1 MARIIPVDSTGD
13 RRIQVLL
20 GQNLVSIRTYWN
32 STVPGWYMDLF
43 DNNGAT
49 ITLGLA
55 LVPIVNVL
63 ESQPNLT
70 RIYGQ
75 FRIFMMDNSENNTEN
90 SLGDVAQLWWFAPGE
105 WEENEIP
112 QSVTTVLPFDVYT
125 MYSTEA
131 P

>member
-1 MARIIPVDSTGD
+1 MALILPVDSTGD
-13 RRIQVLL
+13 RRIQILL
-20 GQNLVSIRTYWN
+20 GQNLVTIRTYWN
-32 STVPGWYMDLF
+32 STVPGWYMDLI
-43 DNNGAT
+43 DNNGNP

-55 LVPIVNVL
+55 LVPIVNAL
-63 ESQPNLT
+63 DSQSNLT

-75 FRIFMMDNSENNTEN
+75 FRIFMKDNSENNTET

-112 QSVTTVLPFDVYT
+112 EAVTTVLPFDVYA

>member
-1 MARIIPVDSTGD
+1 MALIIPVDSTGD

-75 FRIFMMDNSENNTEN
+75 FRIFMKDNSENNTET

-112 QSVTTVLPFDVYT
+112 QAVTTVLPFDVYA